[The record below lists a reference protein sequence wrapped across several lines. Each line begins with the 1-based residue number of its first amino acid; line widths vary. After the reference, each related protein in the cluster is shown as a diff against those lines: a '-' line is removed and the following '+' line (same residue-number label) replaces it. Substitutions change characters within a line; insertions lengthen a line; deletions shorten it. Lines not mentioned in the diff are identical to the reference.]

1 MKQQKK
7 IIVDGKTYILLGKLV
22 VEDDG
27 RNYKPSKIPVS
38 KFDEIYNQQKNIVV
52 QPATTTPINTVIAN
66 VSSSSKVK
74 TLIDSLPD
82 LQGRLAGD
90 LIGTGKFNLSN
101 PKDVA
106 ALQTALFISKIET
119 NFSYSSAYTSTGGG
133 RNNMLGPWQFNRA
146 YTGNLSK
153 EQQLEKISNIVLG
166 IDPTPSAKGRFD
178 PNITAKYLQN
188 AKTADDI
195 RRAII
200 AGGLTS
206 IDFDPLDNPLDV
218 NSRTG
223 STFTNKLLQVGKSAF
238 GAEVTSS
245 SSSLE
250 VVSYTSGSPSNPDV
264 RTPSNQQS
272 VFVPDTQIQ
281 PSPVWT
287 NVPTE
292 TLDGIAKGSNDVV
305 AQLNEQGSDTWTQE
319 QQELFK
325 STQNILDSINAEK
338 ATRKSAD
345 CKTKQTD
352 KGVAAY
358 VDPPKCEAYINST
371 AYQEA
376 LQTYETERVQ
386 PDPCGTS
393 ELAGINTQLLS
404 FFKTLKKIKKFGQLY
419 VNGVINKVG
428 QISNLIR
435 NTGSII
441 AAILKILIQ
450 RLRNFLIGKIRA
462 GIQDLIDLL
471 MPTVAKAIK
480 NTIIQKVIDTIFC
493 KFKDIVKGLAQ
504 MVGDFLF
511 ELVGKIVNVPFCAAQ
526 QWTNSLINKLAADI
540 DKAIGPVLDK
550 INDVLGQAGK
560 IAGSVFQALDFIL
573 GFESFLCAKP
583 NCPQIKSFIG
593 NPLKDGPN
601 QQDIDNFN
609 NFLSIPSDSAIIE
622 GATGWTKDLPI
633 FGGTL
638 GQYDGT
644 LPDSIGQ
651 CDTAPFRCGPPSI
664 EIFGGGGFGAIGNAV
679 VDKIGK
685 IVGVDLVFG
694 GLNYS
699 SPPFVTILDPC
710 QNGNYASAYAEINDD
725 GEVINIVMVNNGAG
739 YVSKPTGLNEFDEP
753 VEQDS
758 TRTKVNDYIVCL
770 SGFEILST
778 GIGYKPT
785 DIVKITPNLEG
796 LEAVIRMT
804 ESGQIIEIKLAD
816 RVCGITDIPEIV
828 INSDTGSGVD
838 IKPVFE
844 IIRLNGGGDGGAG
857 QIDLNAI
864 PNISIDSTSRR
875 VLDPKTRRD
884 ITIEGRI
891 ARDDELRATTS
902 TGQRNII
909 RVIDCVR

>member
-1 MKQQKK
+1 MADVKSEGVASWYGPDFYGNRTADGTVLKRDSLWVAHRTLPLGTKIQFTNPNNGKK
-7 IIVDGKTYILLGKLV
+7 IVLEVKDRGPFRPGREYDLTESAAEYLGVKTGPRDGILRLLSQ
-22 VEDDG
+22 E
-27 RNYKPSKIPVS
+27 VS
-38 KFDEIYNQQKNIVV
+38 KST
-52 QPATTTPINTVIAN
+52 PSGTTTSTRTPIP
-66 VSSSSKVK
+66 
-74 TLIDSLPD
+74 LPIE
-82 LQGRLAGD
+82 LPVE
-90 LIGTGKFNLSN
+90 KFNESE
-101 PKDVA
+101 
-106 ALQTALFISKIET
+106 S
-119 NFSYSSAYTSTGGG
+119 
-133 RNNMLGPWQFNRA
+133 
-146 YTGNLSK
+146 
-153 EQQLEKISNIVLG
+153 
-166 IDPTPSAKGRFD
+166 
-178 PNITAKYLQN
+178 
-188 AKTADDI
+188 
-195 RRAII
+195 
-200 AGGLTS
+200 
-206 IDFDPLDNPLDV
+206 
-218 NSRTG
+218 
-223 STFTNKLLQVGKSAF
+223 
-238 GAEVTSS
+238 
-245 SSSLE
+245 
-250 VVSYTSGSPSNPDV
+250 SNPDV

-287 NVPTE
+287 NVPDE
-292 TLDGIAKGSNDVV
+292 TLDRIAKGSNDVV
-305 AQLNEQGSDTWTQE
+305 AQLNEQGSDTWTPE

-325 STQNILDSINAEK
+325 STQNILDSIDKEK
-338 ATRKSAD
+338 AIRKSAD

-471 MPTVAKAIK
+471 LPTVAKAIK

-493 KFKDIVKGLAQ
+493 KFKDIAKGLAQ

-550 INDVLGQAGK
+550 INDVLGQVGK
-560 IAGSVFQALDFIL
+560 IVGSVFQALDFIL

-679 VDKIGK
+679 VDKMGR

-725 GEVINIVMVNNGAG
+725 GEVINIIMVNNGAG
-739 YVSKPTGLNEFDEP
+739 YVSQPTGLNEFDEP

-785 DIVKITPNLEG
+785 DIVKITPNIEG

-804 ESGQIIEIKLAD
+804 ESGQIIEIKLAN

-844 IIRLNGGGDGGAG
+844 IIRLNPGPGGTGGTGGDGGAG

-864 PNISIDSTSRR
+864 PNISIDSISRR

-891 ARDDELRATTS
+891 ARDDELGATTS